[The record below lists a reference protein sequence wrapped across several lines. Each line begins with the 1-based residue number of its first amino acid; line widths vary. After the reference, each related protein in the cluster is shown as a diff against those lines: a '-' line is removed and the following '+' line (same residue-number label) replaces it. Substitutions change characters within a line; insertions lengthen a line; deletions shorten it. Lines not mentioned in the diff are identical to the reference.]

1 MITVEHCAQQPIFVA
16 RACAT
21 SLTLAPK
28 ESSLTPQRLLRV
40 LIQNRTSSG
49 LVGFTSNRSTAI
61 SILRGAKRFS
71 IPAWRISAPTRVS
84 AHSLNQRCSFV
95 AVAHSID
102 RHGVEAEHFSTA
114 QMYGVALDG
123 TSNSGRR

>member
-40 LIQNRTSSG
+40 LIQKPHELWLGRIYFKPFDRDLVKSKNGTAGRTCSSQASQNY
-49 LVGFTSNRSTAI
+49 LTV
-61 SILRGAKRFS
+61 
-71 IPAWRISAPTRVS
+71 
-84 AHSLNQRCSFV
+84 
-95 AVAHSID
+95 
-102 RHGVEAEHFSTA
+102 
-114 QMYGVALDG
+114 
-123 TSNSGRR
+123 

>member
-1 MITVEHCAQQPIFVA
+1 IFVA

-71 IPAWRISAPTRVS
+71 IPARRISAPTRLS
-84 AHSLNQRCSFV
+84 AHSLNHPCSFV
-95 AVAHSID
+95 AVASID